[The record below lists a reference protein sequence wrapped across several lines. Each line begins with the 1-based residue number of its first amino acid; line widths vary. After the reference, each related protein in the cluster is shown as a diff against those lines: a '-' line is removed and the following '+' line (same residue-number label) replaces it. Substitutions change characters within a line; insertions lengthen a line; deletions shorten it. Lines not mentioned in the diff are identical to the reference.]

1 MNFLKLAQKR
11 KSIRDYLEQK
21 VEREKLVN
29 CVQAAL
35 LAPSACNSQPW
46 TFIIVDQSEIRDKVA
61 QTASNPP
68 LPLNQFVQ
76 KAPVIVVVVCEPGNL
91 TSRLGGKI
99 KKKQFQFIDLGIA
112 AQHFCLQATSLGLG
126 TCIIGWFDEKKLKK
140 ILQIPDNKEVGL
152 LITVGYPEKEKQG
165 PRKRKN
171 LDQIFSFNTYK
182 AMR

>member
-1 MNFLKLAQKR
+1 MDFLKLAQKR
-11 KSIRDYLEQK
+11 KSIRAYLDQK
-21 VEREKLVN
+21 VEREKLIN

-46 TFIIVDQSEIRDKVA
+46 KFIIVDQPEIREKVA
-61 QTASNPP
+61 QTANNPL
-68 LPLNQFVQ
+68 LPINQFVQ
-76 KAPVIVVVVCEPGNL
+76 KTPVIVVIVCEPGNL

-99 KKKQFQFIDLGIA
+99 KKKQFQYIDLGIA

-152 LITVGYPEKEKQG
+152 LITVGYPENEKKGQ
-165 PRKRKN
+165 RKRKR
-171 LDQIFSFNTYK
+171 LEEIFSFNSY
-182 AMR
+182 